1 MPALPKKKRISR
13 QDVKRLSLSNKT
25 ANMSY
30 SGQDPNRY
38 YRFINEDHIAG
49 AVNHLGFTVEEGD
62 KAFGKKTADGKG
74 TKLGS
79 ALRQVVGT
87 DREGRPQYAYLCS
100 CPIEEHIARQKLKQE
115 YNDQI
120 DESIHKGRVS
130 NPMKDPR
137 FEGRESENDIFV
149 SLDKSS

>member
-25 ANMSY
+25 ANMSFQ
-30 SGQDPNRY
+30 GADPNKY
-38 YRFINEDHIAG
+38 YRFINESNIAG
-49 AVNHLGFTVEEGD
+49 AISNLGFTVEES
-62 KAFGKKTADGKG
+62 AQPFGKKTTDGKG
-74 TKLGS
+74 SKLGS
-79 ALRQVVGT
+79 TLRQVVGT
-87 DREGRPQYAYLCS
+87 DREGKPQYSYLCS
-100 CPIEEHIARQKLKQE
+100 CPLEEHTARQNLKQE

-120 DESIHKGRVS
+120 DESIHRRVS

-137 FEGRESENDIFV
+137 FEGREGENDIFV